1 MPALADDNL
10 IELAKRYAAK
20 AGVPASLV
28 YAMIMSESTGHPD
41 AVNNRTGAKGLMQ
54 LMGPAASEQGF
65 THEDMANPEKNVE
78 AGAGYLARMLKLFE
92 GDPKRALSAY
102 NVGPGNTRKVDG
114 VAPKAQPYVDTVSGI
129 IDQVTQPGQPFAEEL
144 NPEATPVPDALH
156 RQKLAKVL
164 NDLLTQEP
172 VEIPMRD
179 KTRPQTYDE
188 AGIMRMLSALDF
200 NQ

>member
-1 MPALADDNL
+1 MPSLSQDRLIALAREGAASSGL
-10 IELAKRYAAK
+10 PAALLYAIILK
-20 AGVPASLV
+20 ESSGDPAAQHGKS
-28 YAMIMSESTGHPD
+28 
-41 AVNNRTGAKGLMQ
+41 GARGLMQ
-54 LMGPAASEQGF
+54 LKTAAAGEQGF
-65 THEDMANPEKNVE
+65 THDEMLDPKKNVK
-78 AGAGYLARMLKLFE
+78 AGSGYLARMLKQFE

-114 VAPKAQPYVDTVSGI
+114 VAPDAQPYVDTVSGT

-144 NPEATPVPDALH
+144 NPEALPVPDALH
-156 RQKLAKVL
+156 RQRMAKVL

-188 AGIMRMLSALDF
+188 AGITRMLSALNF